1 MRWYNHLYVG
11 EKAAKKR
18 FALIQKIRRGEKDW
32 SVYVIIPALGG
43 NNILDICSAAEF
55 SRPHYQERDPLVL
68 GIAAGYWEAL
78 EVAGRIV
85 DEMYRATGGFSLEQ
99 FLEPDGGERWE

>member
-1 MRWYNHLYVG
+1 M
-11 EKAAKKR
+11 
-18 FALIQKIRRGEKDW
+18 
-32 SVYVIIPALGG
+32 
-43 NNILDICSAAEF
+43 
-55 SRPHYQERDPLVL
+55 L

-78 EVAGRIV
+78 QVAGRIV